1 MLTAR
6 PGRGDEATTGPGQPD
21 ADDGMVTAELAVALP
36 TVVVTVLAGI
46 AALSAVATQMRC
58 TDAAATAARLAA
70 RGETRAV
77 AQSVARE
84 VVGAPAQ
91 VQVVTASGSVTV
103 VVRSATGVPVLGRL
117 LPLPAVSARYS
128 LPLEPSAETPAGSG
142 PR

>member
-6 PGRGDEATTGPGQPD
+6 PGRGDEAATGPD
-21 ADDGMVTAELAVALP
+21 ADGGMVTAELAVALP
-36 TVVVTVLAGI
+36 TVVVTLLAGV

-70 RGETRAV
+70 RGESSAV

-84 VVGAPAQ
+84 VVGAPAR
-91 VQVVTASGSVTV
+91 VQVSTAAGSVTV
-103 VVRSATGVPVLGRL
+103 VVRAATGLPLLGGL

-128 LPLEPSAETPAGSG
+128 LPVEPGV
-142 PR
+142 R